1 MNTNIVRKTEPSVG
15 LLAKRR
21 PVELEERTG
30 TEIFRFEVPGDYL
43 RGRLI
48 NIETVDLGG
57 KPTLR
62 YIMHD
67 EEEDRIYSF
76 LGTVD
81 LNTKI
86 RSSDV
91 GKILEIRYGGKDPN
105 PEPGKNPIKRF
116 KVFAQKDK

>member
-1 MNTNIVRKTEPSVG
+1 MKLPSPKG
-15 LLAKRR
+15 S
-21 PVELEERTG
+21 PVELVERTG
-30 TEIFRFEVPGDYL
+30 PQIFRFETPGDYL

-48 NIETVDLGG
+48 NIETTDIGG

-62 YIMHD
+62 YVVHD
-67 EEEDRIYSF
+67 EEEDRVFSF

-91 GKILEIRYGGKDPN
+91 GKILEIRYVGKDTQA
-105 PEPGKNPIKRF
+105 EHGKNPIKRF
-116 KVFAQKDK
+116 KVFAEKEK

>member
-1 MNTNIVRKTEPSVG
+1 MTIQIEKTST
-15 LLAKRR
+15 
-21 PVELEERTG
+21 VELVERTG
-30 TEIFRFEVPGDYL
+30 TEIFRFDAPGDYL

-48 NIETVDLGG
+48 NIETADIGG

-62 YIMHD
+62 YIVQD
-67 EEEDRIYSF
+67 EEEARIFGF

-86 RSSDV
+86 RPDDV
-91 GKILEIRYGGKDPN
+91 GKILEIRYVGKDTQ

>member
-1 MNTNIVRKTEPSVG
+1 MKLPSPKG
-15 LLAKRR
+15 S
-21 PVELEERTG
+21 PVELVERTG
-30 TEIFRFEVPGDYL
+30 PEIFRFETPGDYL

-48 NIETVDLGG
+48 NIETTDIGG

-62 YIMHD
+62 YVVHD
-67 EEEDRIYSF
+67 EEEDRVFSF

-91 GKILEIRYGGKDPN
+91 GKILEIRYVGKDTQA
-105 PEPGKNPIKRF
+105 EQGKNPIKRF
-116 KVFAQKDK
+116 KVFAEEKK